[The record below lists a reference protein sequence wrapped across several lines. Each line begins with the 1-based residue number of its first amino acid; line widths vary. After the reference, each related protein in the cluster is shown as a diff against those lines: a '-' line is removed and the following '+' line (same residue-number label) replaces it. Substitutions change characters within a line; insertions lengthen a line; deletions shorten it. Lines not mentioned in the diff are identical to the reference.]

1 MPEERYLKSVTL
13 RRCGAGLMAGVAMS
27 CIALPQLAYAAEAAA
42 EEQASEGNQ
51 PSNTEIIVTANR
63 REERAQDVPI
73 SITAISA
80 ESIRERG
87 LTQLQDLQASV
98 PSLVVGPNG
107 QASRDVMSPSIRG
120 QSASFQGSPAV
131 VVYMNEVPLVSAIT
145 LSGQGGPGSFVD
157 LQNVQVL
164 AGAQGTLFGRNTTG
178 GAILLTPAK
187 PTDKLEGYV
196 QVGAGNYSMIE
207 TEAVLNLPISDK
219 VRLRLVGASRDR
231 DGFTHDV
238 NWNKDRDDQHWRMGR
253 VGLWLEPFEGVTNY
267 TLAYYGKSHSNG
279 TGSIAKN
286 FNTNYFV
293 GLATRPIPVAPGVS
307 FPLGAIAPTFNF
319 CGAGTGPANCSF
331 YTNLLNQQNARGIR
345 QTAHGMDSF
354 AKLESWSISNTTDVE
369 LTDSLKLRNILSY
382 SELKSYYANDQ
393 DGTIAPVYDTGTTVE
408 SRTAPRDW
416 YKQVTEEL
424 QLQGTGLDDNLT
436 YTVGGFYYKQSPRG
450 TMESYSIN
458 VCALQTTTGCSIGE
472 SRIRVTNESKALYAQ
487 GSLDFG
493 AFSSALDRLRL
504 TAGYRYTWDTV
515 EGSTTSFSYVPLP
528 GGAKFVTACSWKS
541 NPNPGQPI
549 ADPLNTC
556 LFGAKLKSSSPNWT
570 IGLDY
575 RPNDNIMVYG
585 KVTRGYKAGGFNSYA
600 VFENT
605 RTFGPETVTD
615 YEAGFKTDFNAGG
628 MRGRFNVNG
637 FWLDYKNIQR
647 AAGDF
652 NRATGGNGAIT
663 LNNASAEIKGV
674 EVEAM
679 IQPTQNIELG
689 GNYSHLNAKYK
700 SFKFDSSS
708 GVWDC
713 TAQSITSP
721 KVFAGADMTCRPLQ
735 YLSPNIVSVYGRFTL
750 PVSEDVGN
758 LSLFLSYNWTDK
770 QPTAPF
776 STERFPDGTINEPGV
791 LLPSYGLLNATL
803 DWKGVMGAPVDLSL
817 FATNITKKNYIISN
831 TGIFQTIGAQSV
843 IYGEP
848 RMFGVRLRYSFGN

>member
-1 MPEERYLKSVTL
+1 MSKGIQLKSGL
-13 RRCGAGLMAGVAMS
+13 ARRCSAALLASVALGVVAV
-27 CIALPQLAYAAEAAA
+27 PQAAFAAENAADD
-42 EEQASEGNQ
+42 QASETAQ
-51 PSNTEIIVTANR
+51 PSSAEIIVTANR

-80 ESIRERG
+80 DSIRERG

-145 LSGQGGPGSFVD
+145 LSGQGGPGTFVD

-187 PTDKLEGYV
+187 PTDALEGYV
-196 QVGAGNYSMIE
+196 QAGFGNYSMVE
-207 TEAVLNLPISDK
+207 VEAVLNVPISDK

-231 DGFTHDV
+231 DGFTYDT
-238 NWNKDRDDQHWRMGR
+238 NWNKDRDDQHWRMVR
-253 VGLWLEPFEGVTNY
+253 AGLWIEPVEGVTNY

-279 TGSIAKN
+279 TGSIARN
-286 FNTNYFV
+286 FNTNYFT
-293 GLATRPIPVAPGVS
+293 GIARRPIPVGGGVS

-319 CGAGTGPANCSF
+319 CGAGTGPANCSY

-354 AKLESWSISNTTDVE
+354 AKLESWSINNTTDIE
-369 LTDSLKLRNILSY
+369 LSSTLKLRNIFSY

-393 DGTIAPVYDTGTTVE
+393 DGTIAPIYDTGNTLL

-424 QLQGTGLDDNLT
+424 QLQGTALDDKLT
-436 YTVGGFYYKQSPRG
+436 YTVGGFYFKQSPRG
-450 TMESYSIN
+450 TMVSYSTN
-458 VCALQTTTGCSIGE
+458 VCGLQTIAGCPIGQSE
-472 SRIRVTNESKALYAQ
+472 IAITNESKAIYAQ

-493 AFSSALDRLRL
+493 AFSPSLDRLRL

-515 EGSTTSFSYVPLP
+515 DGTTASWNYSQLAN
-528 GGAKFVTACSWKS
+528 GTQFVSACSWKS
-541 NPNPGQPI
+541 NPTPQQSI
-549 ADPLNTC
+549 ADPRTTC
-556 LFGAKLKSSSPNWT
+556 LFGAQLKSSSPNWT

-600 VFENT
+600 VFETT

-652 NRATGGNGAIT
+652 NTATGGNGAVT
-663 LNNASAEIKGV
+663 LNNASATIKGV

-679 IQPTQNIELG
+679 IQPTDNIELG

-700 SFKFDSSS
+700 SFKFNSSS

-721 KVFAGADMTCRPLQ
+721 KVFAGADMSCRPLQ
-735 YLSPNIVSVYGRFTL
+735 YLSPNIVSVYGRFSL
-750 PVSEDVGN
+750 PMSEDVGK

-776 STERFPDGTINEPGV
+776 STETFPDGTINEPGV
-791 LLPSYGLLNATL
+791 LLPSYGLLNATI
-803 DWKGVMGAPVDLSL
+803 DWKGVMGSPVDLSL

-848 RMFGVRLRYSFGN
+848 RMFGLRLRYSFGN

>member
-1 MPEERYLKSVTL
+1 MSNMISQDL
-13 RRCGAGLMAGVAMS
+13 RSRRRTAAWLAGVALGAAVMPQV
-27 CIALPQLAYAAEAAA
+27 ALAADAAA
-42 EEQASEGNQ
+42 EPAPAVEDNQ
-51 PSNTEIIVTANR
+51 PTNPEIIVTANR

-73 SITAISA
+73 SITAITA

-131 VVYMNEVPLVSAIT
+131 VVYMNEVPLPSAIT
-145 LSGQGGPGSFVD
+145 LSGQGGPGSFTD
-157 LQNVQVL
+157 LQSVQVL

-187 PTDKLEGYV
+187 PTDKLEGHV
-196 QVGAGNYSMIE
+196 QGGFGNYNMTE
-207 TEAVLNLPISDK
+207 LEAVLNLPISDK
-219 VRLRLVGASRDR
+219 VRLRVVGASRDR

-253 VGLWLEPFEGVTNY
+253 VGLWIEPVDGVTNY
-267 TLAYYGKSHSNG
+267 TMAYYGKSHSNG
-279 TGSIAKN
+279 SGSIARS

-293 GLATRPIPVAPGVS
+293 GLATRPVPIGGGVS
-307 FPLGAIAPTFNF
+307 LPLGAIAPTYNF
-319 CGAGTGPANCSF
+319 CGAGTGAANCSY
-331 YTNLLNQQNARGIR
+331 YTNLIAKQNGLGIR
-345 QTAHGMDSF
+345 KTAHGVDDF
-354 AKLESWSISNTTDVE
+354 ASVESWGINNTTDIE
-369 LTDSLKLRNILSY
+369 LTGNLKLRNIVSY
-382 SELKSYYANDQ
+382 AELKSYYANDQ

-416 YKQVTEEL
+416 YKQITEEL
-424 QLQGTGLDDNLT
+424 QFQGGALDDKLT

-458 VCALQTTTGCSIGE
+458 VCALQSTTGCSIGR
-472 SRIRVTNESKALYAQ
+472 SQIGVTNESKALYAQ

-493 AFSSALDRLRL
+493 AFSPALDRLRL

-515 EGSTTSFSYVPLP
+515 DGFTASWSYVKLP
-528 GGAKFVTACSWKS
+528 NGTDFPTNCSWKGGAVT
-541 NPNPGQPI
+541 NPLVDCRF
-549 ADPLNTC
+549 A
-556 LFGAKLKSSSPNWT
+556 AKLKSSSPNWT
-570 IGLDY
+570 VGLDY
-575 RPNDNIMVYG
+575 RPNRNLMVYG

-600 VFENT
+600 VYDNT

-615 YEAGFKTDFNAGG
+615 YEAGFKSDFNVGG
-628 MRGRFNVNG
+628 MSGRLNVNG

-647 AAGDF
+647 AAGDY
-652 NRATGGNGAIT
+652 NRATNGNGAIT
-663 LNNASAEIKGV
+663 LNNASATIKGI

-679 IQPTQNIELG
+679 IRPVEQIELG
-689 GNYSHLNAKYK
+689 GNYSHLSAHYK
-700 SFKFDSSS
+700 SFKFDSNS

-713 TAQSITSP
+713 TATSITSP
-721 KVFAGADMTCRPLQ
+721 RVFAGADMSCRPLQ
-735 YLSPNIVSVYGRFTL
+735 YLSPNILSVYGRFSL
-750 PVSEDVGN
+750 PMPESVGQ

-776 STERFPDGTINEPGV
+776 STETFPDGTVNEPGV

-803 DWKGVMGAPVDLSL
+803 DWKGVLGSPVDLSL
-817 FATNITKKNYIISN
+817 FGTNITKKNYLISN
-831 TGIFQTIGAQSV
+831 TGVFQTIGAQTV
-843 IYGEP
+843 MYGEP
-848 RMFGVRLRYSFGN
+848 RMFGVRLKYRFGGE

>member
-1 MPEERYLKSVTL
+1 MSAGITMKSRWP
-13 RRCGAGLMAGVAMS
+13 RRCGAALLAGVAFGVVAM
-27 CIALPQLAYAAEAAA
+27 PQAAFAAQNA
-42 EEQASEGNQ
+42 APDQASEAEQ
-51 PSNTEIIVTANR
+51 PSSTEIIVTANR

-131 VVYMNEVPLVSAIT
+131 VVYMNEVPLLSSIT
-145 LSGQGGPGSFVD
+145 LSGQGGPGTFVD
-157 LQNVQVL
+157 LTNIQVL

-187 PTDKLEGYV
+187 PTDALEGYA
-196 QVGAGNYSMIE
+196 QAGFGNYGLVE
-207 TEAVLNLPISDK
+207 TEAVLNIPVSDR

-231 DGFTHDV
+231 NGFTYDT
-238 NWNKDRDDQHWRMGR
+238 NWNKDRDDQHWRMAR
-253 VGLWLEPFEGVTNY
+253 VGLWIEPVEGVTNY
-267 TLAYYGKSHSNG
+267 TLAYYGTSHSNG
-279 TGSIAKN
+279 TGSIAKD
-286 FNTNYFV
+286 FNTNYFI
-293 GLATRPIPVAPGVS
+293 GLARRPVPIGGGVTV
-307 FPLGAIAPTFNF
+307 PLGAISPNFNF
-319 CGAGTGPANCSF
+319 CGAGTGPADCSL
-331 YTNLLNQQNARGIR
+331 YTNLIADQEKRGIR
-345 QTAHGMDSF
+345 KTAHGLDSF
-354 AKLESWSISNTTDVE
+354 AKLESWSISNTTDIE
-369 LTDSLKLRNILSY
+369 LSSTLTLRNIFSY
-382 SELKSYYANDQ
+382 SELRSDYANDQ
-393 DGTIAPVYDTGTTVE
+393 DGTTVPIYDNGNTE
-408 SRTAPRDW
+408 LSRTAPRDW

-424 QLQGTGLDDNLT
+424 QVQGTGLNDKLT
-436 YTVGGFYYKQSPRG
+436 YTVGGFYFKQSPRG
-450 TMESYSIN
+450 TMRYFSTN
-458 VCALQTTTGCSIGE
+458 VCARPTLAGCGIGQSE
-472 SRIRVTNESKALYAQ
+472 IGITNESKALYAQ

-493 AFSSALDRLRL
+493 AFSPSLDRLRL

-515 EGSTTSFSYVPLP
+515 GGTATAWNFTPLP
-528 GGAKFVTACSWKS
+528 GGGQFVSSCSWKS
-541 NPNPGQPI
+541 NPNPSQSI
-549 ADPLNTC
+549 ADPRNTC
-556 LFGAKLKSSSPNWT
+556 LFGAELKSSSPNWT

-585 KVTRGYKAGGFNSYA
+585 KATRGYKAGGFNTFA
-600 VFENT
+600 VFDST

-615 YEAGFKTDFNAGG
+615 YELGFKSDFNAGG

-652 NRATGGNGAIT
+652 NRATGGNGAVT
-663 LNNASAEIKGV
+663 LNNASATIKGV

-679 IQPTQNIELG
+679 IQPTENIELG

-700 SFKFDSSS
+700 SFVFDSSS

-721 KVFAGADMTCRPLQ
+721 KAFAGADMTCRPLQ
-735 YLSPNIVSVYGRFTL
+735 YLSPNIVSVYGRFSL
-750 PVSEDVGN
+750 PMADDVGK
-758 LSLFLSYNWTDK
+758 LSLLLSYNWTDA

-776 STERFPDGTINEPGV
+776 STEFFPDGTVNEPGV
-791 LLPSYGLLNATL
+791 LLPSYGLLNATI
-803 DWKGVMGAPVDLSL
+803 DWKGVLGSPVDLSL

-831 TGIFQTIGAQSV
+831 TGIYQTIGAQSV

-848 RMFGVRLRYSFGN
+848 RMFGLRLRYSFGN

>member
-1 MPEERYLKSVTL
+1 MSEGIHLKSGVA
-13 RRCGAGLMAGVAMS
+13 RRCSAALLASVALGVVAV
-27 CIALPQLAYAAEAAA
+27 PQAAFAAENADAD
-42 EEQASEGNQ
+42 QASESAT
-51 PSNTEIIVTANR
+51 PTSSEIIVTANR

-80 ESIRERG
+80 DSIRERG

-107 QASRDVMSPSIRG
+107 QASREVMSPSIRG

-131 VVYMNEVPLVSAIT
+131 VVYMNEVPLVSAVS
-145 LSGQGGPGSFVD
+145 LSGQGGPGTFVD

-178 GAILLTPAK
+178 GAILLTPTK
-187 PTDKLEGYV
+187 PTDALEGYV
-196 QVGAGNYSMIE
+196 QAGFGNYNLVE
-207 TEAVLNLPISDK
+207 VEAVLNVPISDK

-231 DGFTHDV
+231 DGFTYDT
-238 NWNKDRDDQHWRMGR
+238 NWNKDRDDQHWRMVR
-253 VGLWLEPFEGVTNY
+253 AGLWIEPFEGVTNY

-279 TGSIAKN
+279 TGSIARN
-286 FNTNYFV
+286 FNTRYFT
-293 GLATRPIPVAPGVS
+293 GIATRPIPVAPGVT

-319 CGAGTGPANCSF
+319 CGAGTGPANCSY
-331 YTNLLNQQNARGIR
+331 YTNLLNQQNARGNR
-345 QTAHGMDSF
+345 QTAHGLDSF
-354 AKLESWSISNTTDVE
+354 SKLESWSISNTTDVE
-369 LTDSLKLRNILSY
+369 LSGTLKLRNIFSY
-382 SELKSYYANDQ
+382 SELKSFYANDQ
-393 DGTIAPVYDTGTTVE
+393 DATLAPIYDTGNTLL

-424 QLQGTGLDDNLT
+424 QLQGNALDDKLT
-436 YTVGGFYYKQSPRG
+436 YTVGGFYFKQSPRG
-450 TMESYSIN
+450 TMRNFSTN
-458 VCALQTTTGCSIGE
+458 VCGLQTITGCPIGQSE
-472 SRIRVTNESKALYAQ
+472 IAVTSESKALYAQ

-493 AFSSALDRLRL
+493 AFSPALDRLRL

-515 EGSTTSFSYVPLP
+515 GGTTASWNYTQLP
-528 GGAKFVTACSWKS
+528 NGTQFVSACSWKS
-541 NPNPGQPI
+541 NPNPQQSI
-549 ADPLNTC
+549 ADPRTTC
-556 LFGAKLKSSSPNWT
+556 QFGAQLKSSSPNWT

-585 KVTRGYKAGGFNSYA
+585 KVTRGYKAGGFNSFA
-600 VFENT
+600 VFEST

-652 NRATGGNGAIT
+652 NNATGGNGAVT
-663 LNNASAEIKGV
+663 LNNASATIKGV

-679 IQPTQNIELG
+679 FQPTDSIELG

-700 SFKFDSSS
+700 SFVFNSSS

-713 TAQSITSP
+713 TAQSINSP
-721 KVFAGADMTCRPLQ
+721 KAFAGADMTCRPLQ
-735 YLSPNIVSVYGRFTL
+735 YLSPNIVSVYGRYTL
-750 PVSEDVGN
+750 PVSEDIGKV
-758 LSLFLSYNWTDK
+758 SLFLSYNWTDK

-776 STERFPDGTINEPGV
+776 STEFFPDGTVNEPGV
-791 LLPSYGLLNATL
+791 LLPSYGLLNATI
-803 DWKGVMGAPVDLSL
+803 DWKGVLGSPVDLSL

-848 RMFGVRLRYSFGN
+848 RMFGLRLRYSFGN

>member
-1 MPEERYLKSVTL
+1 MSEKNNRKTVEA
-13 RRCGAGLMAGVAMS
+13 RRFGAMLMAGVAIGS
-27 CIALPQLAYAAEAAA
+27 FAPPQAAFAAEDAAA
-42 EEQASEGNQ
+42 DQAAAQSQ
-51 PSNTEIIVTANR
+51 PSNEIIVTANR

-131 VVYMNEVPLVSAIT
+131 VVYSNEVPLVSAIT
-145 LSGQGGPGSFVD
+145 LSGQGGPGTFVD
-157 LQNVQVL
+157 LQSVQVL

-196 QVGAGNYSMIE
+196 QAGFGNYSMVE
-207 TEAVLNLPISDK
+207 VEAVVNVPISDN
-219 VRLRLVGASRDR
+219 VRLRVVGASRDR

-253 VGLWLEPFEGVTNY
+253 VGLWIEPMAGVTNY
-267 TLAYYGKSHSNG
+267 TLGYYGKSHSNG
-279 TGSIAKN
+279 TGSIARN
-286 FNTNYFV
+286 FNTGYFL
-293 GLATRPIPVAPGVS
+293 GLATRPIPIGGGVTL
-307 FPLGAIAPTFNF
+307 PLGAISPGFNF
-319 CGAGTGPANCSF
+319 CGAGTGPANCSL
-331 YTNLLNQQNARGIR
+331 YTNLLSQQNARGNR
-345 QTAHGMDSF
+345 QTAHGLDSF
-354 AKLESWSISNTTDVE
+354 SKLESWGINNTTDIE
-369 LTDSLKLRNILSY
+369 LSDTLKLRNIISY
-382 SELKSYYANDQ
+382 AELKSYYANDQ
-393 DGTIAPVYDTGTTVE
+393 DGTTAPIYDTGNTVL

-424 QLQGTGLDDNLT
+424 QFQGSALGDKLT
-436 YTVGGFYYKQSPRG
+436 YTVGGFYYKNSPRG
-450 TMESYSIN
+450 TMVSYSTN
-458 VCALQTTTGCSIGE
+458 VCALTTVTGCSIGQSE
-472 SRIRVTNESKALYAQ
+472 IAVTNESKALYAQ

-493 AFSSALDRLRL
+493 AFSPSLDRLRL

-515 EGSTTSFSYVPLP
+515 DGTTASWNYVPLP
-528 GGAKFVTACSWKS
+528 GGAQFVTACSWKS
-541 NPNPGQPI
+541 NPNPGQPV
-549 ADPLNTC
+549 ASPLTTC

-570 IGLDY
+570 VGLDY

-615 YEAGFKTDFNAGG
+615 YELGAKTDFNFGG

-637 FWLDYKNIQR
+637 FYLDYKNIQR

-663 LNNASAEIKGV
+663 LNNASAVIKGV

-679 IQPTQNIELG
+679 IQPSENIELG
-689 GNYSHLNAKYK
+689 GNYSHLNAHYK

-713 TAQSITSP
+713 TAQSVTSP
-721 KVFAGADMTCRPLQ
+721 KVFAGADMSCRPLQ
-735 YLSPNIVSVYGRFTL
+735 YLSPNIVSVYGRFSL
-750 PVSEDVGN
+750 PMSEDVGKV
-758 LSLFLSYNWTDK
+758 SLFLSYNWTDK

-791 LLPSYGLLNATL
+791 LLPSYGILNATI
-803 DWKGVMGAPVDLSL
+803 DWKGVLGAPLDLSL
-817 FATNITKKNYIISN
+817 FATNLTKKDYIISN
-831 TGIFQTIGAQSV
+831 TGIYQTIGAQTV

-848 RMFGVRLRYSFGN
+848 RMFGLRLRYSFGD

>member
-1 MPEERYLKSVTL
+1 MLEDNHSTPRFT
-13 RRCGAGLMAGVAMS
+13 RRHGAMLMAGVALS
-27 CIALPQLAYAAEAAA
+27 LIATPQLAFATDAVEEPQAGEAD
-42 EEQASEGNQ
+42 Q
-51 PSNTEIIVTANR
+51 PTTSEIIVTANR

-145 LSGQGGPGSFVD
+145 LSGQGGPGTFVD

-187 PTDKLEGYV
+187 PTDKFEGYV
-196 QVGAGNYSMIE
+196 QAGFGNYSMIE
-207 TEAVLNLPISDK
+207 TEAVLNVPISDK

-231 DGFTHDV
+231 DGFTYDV
-238 NWNKDRDDQHWRMGR
+238 NWNKDRDDQHWRMAR
-253 VGLWLEPFEGVTNY
+253 AGLWIEPFEGVTNY
-267 TLAYYGKSHSNG
+267 TLVNYGTSHSNG

-286 FNTNYFV
+286 FNTRYFT
-293 GLATRPIPVAPGVS
+293 GLATRPIPVGGGVTL
-307 FPLGAIAPTFNF
+307 PLGAIAPTFNF
-319 CGAGTGPANCSF
+319 CGAGTGPANCSY
-331 YTNLLNQQNARGIR
+331 YTNLLDQQNTRGIR

-354 AKLESWSISNTTDVE
+354 AKLETWSISNTTDID
-369 LTDSLKLRNILSY
+369 LSSTLKLRNIFSY
-382 SELKSYYANDQ
+382 SELKSFYANDQ
-393 DGTIAPVYDTGTTVE
+393 DGTIAPIYDTGNTLL

-424 QLQGTGLDDNLT
+424 QLQGTALDDKLT
-436 YTVGGFYYKQSPRG
+436 YTVGGFYFKQSPRG
-450 TMESYSIN
+450 TMVSYSTN
-458 VCALQTTTGCSIGE
+458 VCGLQTIAGCPIGQSE
-472 SRIRVTNESKALYAQ
+472 IAVTNESKALYAQ

-493 AFSSALDRLRL
+493 AFSPSLDRLRL

-515 EGSTTSFSYVPLP
+515 GGTTASWNYTPLAN
-528 GGAKFVTACSWKS
+528 GGQFVSACSWKS
-541 NPNPGQPI
+541 NPNPQQSI
-549 ADPLNTC
+549 ADPRSTC
-556 LFGAKLKSSSPNWT
+556 LFGAQLKSSSPNWT

-575 RPNDNIMVYG
+575 RPNDNIMVYA

-600 VFENT
+600 VFEDT

-679 IQPTQNIELG
+679 LQPTQNIEIG
-689 GNYSHLNAKYK
+689 GNYSYLNAKYK
-700 SFKFDSSS
+700 SFRFNSSS

-713 TAQSITSP
+713 TAQSINSP
-721 KVFAGADMTCRPLQ
+721 QVFAGADMTCRPLQ
-735 YLSPNIVSVYGRFTL
+735 YLSPNIVSVYGRFSL
-750 PVSEDVGN
+750 PVSEDVGK
-758 LSLFLSYNWTDK
+758 LSLFMSYNWTDA

-776 STERFPDGTINEPGV
+776 STETFPDGTVNEPGV
-791 LLPSYGLLNATL
+791 LLPSYGLLNATI
-803 DWKGVMGAPVDLSL
+803 DWKGVMGMPVDLSL

-848 RMFGVRLRYSFGN
+848 RMFGLRLRYSFGN